1 MSYYPPSIRPN
12 GFIQTE
18 KKITKTKKMKKKT
31 KAEVKRIAFEVT
43 NLIKIITDDYNR
55 DFTMEVSTEVD
66 KIIYGNVKTKE
77 WFEKM
82 FIEKEEPDITC
93 CGDEITG
100 IVKDIGLCP
109 TCLEHI

>member
-12 GFIQTE
+12 GFIETE
-18 KKITKTKKMKKKT
+18 KKITKITKITKTKNKMK
-31 KAEVKRIAFEVT
+31 
-43 NLIKIITDDYNR
+43 
-55 DFTMEVSTEVD
+55 
-66 KIIYGNVKTKE
+66 
-77 WFEKM
+77 
-82 FIEKEEPDITC
+82 EKEEEEIELTC

>member
-18 KKITKTKKMKKKT
+18 KKITKNKNKMK
-31 KAEVKRIAFEVT
+31 
-43 NLIKIITDDYNR
+43 
-55 DFTMEVSTEVD
+55 
-66 KIIYGNVKTKE
+66 
-77 WFEKM
+77 
-82 FIEKEEPDITC
+82 EKEEEEIELTC

>member
-1 MSYYPPSIRPN
+1 
-12 GFIQTE
+12 
-18 KKITKTKKMKKKT
+18 MKNKT

-43 NLIKIITDDYNR
+43 NLIKIITDDYK
-55 DFTMEVSTEVD
+55 MKQTED
-66 KIIYGNVKTKE
+66 E
-77 WFEKM
+77 
-82 FIEKEEPDITC
+82 IEITC

>member
-1 MSYYPPSIRPN
+1 
-12 GFIQTE
+12 
-18 KKITKTKKMKKKT
+18 MKNKT

-55 DFTMEVSTEVD
+55 DFKMEVTTEVD
-66 KIIYGNVKTKE
+66 KIIYGNVNSKE
-77 WFEKM
+77 QYEKM
-82 FIEKEEPDITC
+82 FTEKEEPDITC

>member
-1 MSYYPPSIRPN
+1 
-12 GFIQTE
+12 
-18 KKITKTKKMKKKT
+18 MKNKT

-55 DFTMEVSTEVD
+55 DFKMEVTTEVD
-66 KIIYGNVKTKE
+66 KIIYGSE
-77 WFEKM
+77 QM
-82 FIEKEEPDITC
+82 FIEKQEPDITC

-100 IVKDIGLCP
+100 MVKDIGICP

>member
-1 MSYYPPSIRPN
+1 
-12 GFIQTE
+12 
-18 KKITKTKKMKKKT
+18 MKKKT

-55 DFTMEVSTEVD
+55 DFKMEVTTEVD
-66 KIIYGNVKTKE
+66 KIIYGPEQMV
-77 WFEKM
+77 
-82 FIEKEEPDITC
+82 IEKQEADITC

-100 IVKDIGLCP
+100 MVKDIGICP

>member
-1 MSYYPPSIRPN
+1 
-12 GFIQTE
+12 
-18 KKITKTKKMKKKT
+18 MKNKT

-55 DFTMEVSTEVD
+55 DFKMEVTTEVD
-66 KIIYGNVKTKE
+66 KIIYGPE
-77 WFEKM
+77 QM
-82 FIEKEEPDITC
+82 FIEKEEETDITC

-100 IVKDIGLCP
+100 IVKDIGICP